1 MGIMAVWWWQVMEC
15 KIGEA
20 IRMTLDPVAVLWTDE
35 LPADAVQHTKNE
47 WACFTS
53 FLVKAA
59 HGKVVAFD
67 KETPLCNGGMTGLGF
82 GRYDVGRMEH
92 FLAKG
97 KPGVRGERYVK
108 TPEYSRA
115 FLEDLPEINVTTRYV
130 ILKPLK
136 LVAADETPKAVI
148 FLVNADQISALV
160 TLANYDRPTNDNVV
174 TYFGAGCHSTVL
186 FPIAEGA
193 KENPKAIIG
202 MNDPSARKF
211 LNKDLLSFSLPY
223 KRYTELEAEVDE
235 SFLITDEWKQ
245 LAKRI

>member
-1 MGIMAVWWWQVMEC
+1 MKS
-15 KIGEA
+15 KIAEA
-20 IRMTLDPVAVLWTDE
+20 IKMILNPVAVIWTDE
-35 LPADAVQHTKNE
+35 LPAGAVRHAKNE

-59 HGKVVAFD
+59 HGEIIVFE
-67 KETPLCNGGMTGLGF
+67 KETPMCNGGKVGLGF
-82 GRYDVGRMEH
+82 GEYDIDRMEH

-108 TPEYSRA
+108 TPEYARG
-115 FLEDLPEINVTTRYV
+115 FLETLPDIKVKTRYV
-130 ILKPLK
+130 VLKPLK
-136 LVAADETPKAVI
+136 LVGTDEVPLAVI

-186 FPIAEGA
+186 FPIAEA
-193 KENPKAIIG
+193 ESESPKAIIG
-202 MNDPSARKF
+202 MTDPSARKY
-211 LNKDLLSFSLPY
+211 LSKDLLSFSLPY
-223 KRYTELEAEVDE
+223 KRFVELEAEAGE

>member
-1 MGIMAVWWWQVMEC
+1 MMDS
-15 KIGEA
+15 KIAEA
-20 IRMTLDPVAVLWTDE
+20 IKMTLNPVAVVWTDE
-35 LPADAVQHTKNE
+35 LPAGAIQHTKKE

-59 HGKVVAFD
+59 HGKIVAFD

-82 GRYDVGRMEH
+82 GHYDIDRMEH

-97 KPGVRGERYVK
+97 KAGVRGERYVK
-108 TPEYSRA
+108 TPEYARA
-115 FLEDLPEINVTTRYV
+115 FLGDLPKIKVTARYV
-130 ILKPLK
+130 VLKPLK
-136 LVAADETPKAVI
+136 LVASDDNVKAII
-148 FLVNADQISALV
+148 FLVNADQLSALV

-174 TYFGAGCHSTVL
+174 TNFGAGCHSTVM

-202 MNDPSARKF
+202 MTDPSARKF
-211 LNKDLLSFSLPY
+211 LSKDLLSFSLPFS
-223 KRYTELEAEVDE
+223 RFIELEKEAGE

>member
-1 MGIMAVWWWQVMEC
+1 MES
-15 KIGEA
+15 KIADA
-20 IRMTLDPVAVLWTDE
+20 IKMTLNPVAVLWTDE
-35 LPADAVQHTKNE
+35 LPAGAIRHTKNE

-59 HGKVVAFD
+59 HGRIVAFD

-82 GRYDVGRMEH
+82 RGYNIVRMEH

-108 TPEYSRA
+108 TPEYARA
-115 FLEDLPEINVTTRYV
+115 FLENLPKLKVATRYV
-130 ILKPLK
+130 VLKPLK
-136 LVAADETPKAVI
+136 KVTADENPQAVI
-148 FLVNADQISALV
+148 FLVNADQLSALT
-160 TLANYDRPTNDNVV
+160 TLANYDRPTGDNVV
-174 TYFGAGCHSTVL
+174 INFGAGCHSTVL

-202 MNDPSARKF
+202 MTDPSARKF

-223 KRYTELEAEVDE
+223 SRFAELESEVDE
-235 SFLITDEWKQ
+235 SFLIADEWKQ
-245 LAKRI
+245 LAERI

>member
-1 MGIMAVWWWQVMEC
+1 MES
-15 KIGEA
+15 KIADA
-20 IRMTLDPVAVLWTDE
+20 IKMTLNPVAVLWTDE
-35 LPADAVQHTKNE
+35 LPAGAIRHTKNE

-59 HGKVVAFD
+59 HGRIVAFD

-82 GRYDVGRMEH
+82 RGYNIGRMEH

-108 TPEYSRA
+108 TPEYARA
-115 FLEDLPEINVTTRYV
+115 FLENLPKLKVATRYV
-130 ILKPLK
+130 VLKPLK
-136 LVAADETPKAVI
+136 KVTADENPQAVI
-148 FLVNADQISALV
+148 FLVNADQLSALT
-160 TLANYDRPTNDNVV
+160 TLANYDRPTGDNVV
-174 TYFGAGCHSTVL
+174 INFGAGCHSTVL

-202 MNDPSARKF
+202 MTDPSARKF

-223 KRYTELEAEVDE
+223 SRFAELESEVDE
-235 SFLITDEWKQ
+235 SFLIADEWKQ
-245 LAKRI
+245 LAERI

>member
-1 MGIMAVWWWQVMEC
+1 MQS
-15 KIGEA
+15 KIADA
-20 IRMTLDPVAVLWTDE
+20 IKMKLNPVAVIWTDD
-35 LPADAVQHTKNE
+35 LPAGAVQHTENE

-59 HGKVVAFD
+59 RGQVVAFD

-82 GRYDVGRMEH
+82 GHYDIGRMEH

-108 TPEYSRA
+108 TPEYARA
-115 FLEDLPEINVTTRYV
+115 FLESLPEIKVTTRYV
-130 ILKPLK
+130 VLKPLK
-136 LVAADETPKAVI
+136 LVTADDGRRAVI
-148 FLVNADQISALV
+148 FLVNADQLSALV

-174 TYFGAGCHSTVL
+174 TYFGAGCHSTVM
-186 FPIAEGA
+186 FPINEGES
-193 KENPKAIIG
+193 ENPKAIIG
-202 MNDPSARKF
+202 MTDPSARKY
-211 LNKDLLSFSLPY
+211 LNKDLLSFSLPF
-223 KRYTELEAEVDE
+223 KRYEELEAEVDE